1 MNEKVEIETPKTT
14 TKNNNKLKIFLVFL
28 IVVIIGVTVFMVLKK
43 QKDIEEATSNPSL
56 PNQAEIAK

>member
-14 TKNNNKLKIFLVFL
+14 TKNNKKLKIFLVFL
-28 IVVIIGVTVFMVLKK
+28 IAVIIGVTVFMVLKK